1 MLVGYATSIV
11 NCSSPVFHVLT
22 DRLMAPMFRER
33 KIAPEILP
41 RCIEDSRTLA
51 GPTDDPVDCIYMSG
65 TLGMAWGVFFPY
77 LFLLYL
83 TPVFGLLH
91 KFAKISTKHISEEE
105 T

>member
-1 MLVGYATSIV
+1 
-11 NCSSPVFHVLT
+11 
-22 DRLMAPMFRER
+22 
-33 KIAPEILP
+33 
-41 RCIEDSRTLA
+41 
-51 GPTDDPVDCIYMSG
+51 MSG

>member
-1 MLVGYATSIV
+1 
-11 NCSSPVFHVLT
+11 
-22 DRLMAPMFRER
+22 
-33 KIAPEILP
+33 
-41 RCIEDSRTLA
+41 
-51 GPTDDPVDCIYMSG
+51 MSG

-91 KFAKISTKHISEEE
+91 KFVKISTKHISEEE